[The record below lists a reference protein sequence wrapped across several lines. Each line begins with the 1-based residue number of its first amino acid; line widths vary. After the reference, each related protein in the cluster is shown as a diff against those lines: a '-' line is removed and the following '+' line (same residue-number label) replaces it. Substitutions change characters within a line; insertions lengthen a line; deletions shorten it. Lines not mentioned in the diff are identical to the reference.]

1 MQLWD
6 SLNLQPTR
14 HRVVTLVGGG
24 GKTTLMYALAREV
37 RAAGGAVIVTT
48 TTHILPHPRLF
59 LTQETRR
66 EPLRALL
73 DTHGILCLGQRSQ
86 EGKLQGAGGL
96 DVCQTVAHAVL
107 VEGDG
112 AKFLPLK
119 APADHEP
126 VIPPESGAVAA
137 VAGMDCLGR
146 PIQAVCH
153 RPERVCALLGKPPE
167 ALVEP
172 EDVVQI
178 LSSPQGGRKSV
189 GPHMAFRCVLNKA
202 ELAPHAAESI
212 RSQLARLGIHTAI
225 TSFQEKE
232 RGGLCWF

>member
-1 MQLWD
+1 MGLWD
-6 SLNLQPTR
+6 SLDLQPTR

-24 GKTTLMYALAREV
+24 GKTTLMYALAQEV
-37 RAAGGAVIVTT
+37 RAAGGSVIVTT

-112 AKFLPLK
+112 AKCLPLK

-126 VIPPESGAVAA
+126 VIPPESGAEI
-137 VAGMDCLGR
+137 GR
-146 PIQAVCH
+146 AHV
-153 RPERVCALLGKPPE
+153 
-167 ALVEP
+167 
-172 EDVVQI
+172 
-178 LSSPQGGRKSV
+178 
-189 GPHMAFRCVLNKA
+189 
-202 ELAPHAAESI
+202 
-212 RSQLARLGIHTAI
+212 
-225 TSFQEKE
+225 
-232 RGGLCWF
+232 